1 MPKARPPFD
10 YPRYAALKEQGL
22 SQRAIAQQ
30 MGMAESTLRDNLKM
44 LDKHKE
50 DLPIAE
56 PSPVSS
62 GIPGVHREPFPLGER
77 PQVSLGSPEVYLATL
92 PPDEVA
98 DLHAI
103 VTWWRTRQEVAQ
115 QPTEKLER
123 ATYHVAPKWIAAVRR
138 ESDLTGESYA
148 TIVNRALAQYF
159 TREGG
164 SIVRKST

>member
-10 YPRYAALKEQGL
+10 YPHYTALKAQGL

-30 MGMAESTLRDNLKM
+30 MGMAESTLRDNLKV
-44 LDKHKE
+44 LDKHRE

-56 PSPVSS
+56 PALVSS
-62 GIPGVHREPFPLGER
+62 GGPGIHLGEGSTREGAQVPLGR
-77 PQVSLGSPEVYLATL
+77 PEVHLEGL
-92 PPDEVA
+92 PPDYVT

-103 VTWWRTRQEVAQ
+103 VTWWRTRQAMAQ

-123 ATYHVAPKWIAAVRR
+123 VTYHVAPRWIEAVRR

-148 TIVNRALAQYF
+148 AIVNRAFAQYF

-164 SIVRKST
+164 LS

>member
-10 YPRYAALKEQGL
+10 YPRYTALKEQGL
-22 SQRAIAQQ
+22 SQRAIAQE
-30 MGMAESTLRDNLKM
+30 MEMAESTLRDNLKV
-44 LDKHKE
+44 LEKHKA
-50 DLPIAE
+50 DLPIPE
-56 PSPVSS
+56 PALVSS
-62 GIPGVHREPFPLGER
+62 GV
-77 PQVSLGSPEVYLATL
+77 PEVYPWEEAQGYVGIPKAYLEGF

-115 QPTEKLER
+115 QSTEKFER
-123 ATYHVAPKWIAAVRR
+123 VTYHVAPKWIAAVRR

-148 TIVNRALAQYF
+148 AIVNRALAQYF

-164 SIVRKST
+164 SS

>member
-1 MPKARPPFD
+1 M
-10 YPRYAALKEQGL
+10 ALKEQGL

-30 MGMAESTLRDNLKM
+30 MEMAESTLRDNLKV
-44 LDKHKE
+44 LDKHKA

-56 PSPVSS
+56 PALVSS
-62 GIPGVHREPFPLGER
+62 GVPE
-77 PQVSLGSPEVYLATL
+77 VSLEEKAQGDVGIPKVHLEGFPPE
-92 PPDEVA
+92 EVA

-103 VTWWRTRQEVAQ
+103 VSWWRTRQEVAQ

-123 ATYHVAPKWIAAVRR
+123 VTYHVAPRWIAAVRR

-148 TIVNRALAQYF
+148 AIVNRAFAQYF

-164 SIVRKST
+164 LS